1 MNLADAIRRAA
12 QAPSPVAATSVAV
25 NWEEPAQMLV
35 SEPDVQEFDPEPLAP
50 EVHASEEAPMSDEPQ
65 ADLAE
70 TPIFGGTTVKLE
82 MYLTPEQLS
91 SLFRAVA
98 ANQHTLLTSREAASY
113 LRVSSTTLESMAQE
127 GTIPGFLV
135 DGRWRFSKQ
144 AIEEWLTQQVN
155 QKEAA

>member
-1 MNLADAIRRAA
+1 
-12 QAPSPVAATSVAV
+12 
-25 NWEEPAQMLV
+25 
-35 SEPDVQEFDPEPLAP
+35 
-50 EVHASEEAPMSDEPQ
+50 MSDEPQ
-65 ADLAE
+65 AE
-70 TPIFGGTTVKLE
+70 FNESPIFGGTTVKLE
-82 MYLTPEQLS
+82 MFLTPEQLS

-113 LRVSSTTLESMAQE
+113 LRVSNTALESMAQE

-144 AIEEWLTQQVN
+144 AIEEWLTQQVH

>member
-25 NWEEPAQMLV
+25 NWEEPVQVLV

-65 ADLAE
+65 ADLTE
-70 TPIFGGTTVKLE
+70 TPIFGGTAVKLE